1 MQARLTNTT
10 SINDINFKDFILNE
24 NKVLLAQKVGDILS
38 ALQDLNDNMKSI
50 GTRMAVRN
58 IENIV
63 NQIRKI
69 LKTKWPDRD
78 QNHIKNLQKCGV
90 FLMKN
95 IEEKNDLEFAIKTSI
110 NMLQKIVNSTQD
122 LANNLASPEN

>member
-1 MQARLTNTT
+1 MQARAKNTT
-10 SINDINFKDFILNE
+10 PINDINFKDFILNE
-24 NKVLLAQKVGDILS
+24 NKILLAQKVGDILS

-69 LKTKWPDRD
+69 LRTKWPDRD

-95 IEEKNDLEFAIKTSI
+95 IEEKNDLEFAVKTSI
-110 NMLQKIVNSTQD
+110 SMLEKIVNSNQD
-122 LANNLASPEN
+122 LVNNLASPV

>member
-1 MQARLTNTT
+1 MQARVTDTT

-24 NKVLLAQKVGDILS
+24 NRILLAQKVGDILS

-69 LKTKWPDRD
+69 LRTKWPDRD

-122 LANNLASPEN
+122 LANNLASPQ

>member
-1 MQARLTNTT
+1 MQARAKNTT
-10 SINDINFKDFILNE
+10 PINDINFKDFILNE
-24 NKVLLAQKVGDILS
+24 NKILLAQKVGDILS

-69 LKTKWPDRD
+69 LRTKWPDRD
-78 QNHIKNLQKCGV
+78 QNNIKNLQKCGV

-95 IEEKNDLEFAIKTSI
+95 IEEKNDLEFAVKTSI
-110 NMLQKIVNSTQD
+110 SMLEKIVNSNQD
-122 LANNLASPEN
+122 LVNNLASPV